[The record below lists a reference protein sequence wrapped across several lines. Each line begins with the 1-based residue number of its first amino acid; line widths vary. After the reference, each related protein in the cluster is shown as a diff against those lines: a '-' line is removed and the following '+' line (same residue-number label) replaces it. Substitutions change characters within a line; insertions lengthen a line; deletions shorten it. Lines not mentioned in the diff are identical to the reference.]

1 MTAYSFL
8 NVGVSSLDEAEK
20 LWRGVMGMEVAD
32 LGHWDISALE
42 ALWDL
47 APGAVRRSRLLC
59 TPGAPAGLVHLV
71 EFATEGP
78 TIREDAKATDLC
90 PKNLDVN
97 VKDLPRRLE
106 EIEQAGYQRLSD
118 PVEYP
123 IGDLQVR
130 EVQVP
135 VHDGV
140 NLVLAEIMGE
150 AFASTEK
157 GYGGATSV
165 VTTTTNIEREVEFLS
180 LLGLARLDH
189 HLLEGPAVEQ
199 MVGLPAGAK
208 LEMQLLGEAEHRYG
222 RAELVCYH
230 GVTGRDLYSRCG
242 PPARGLFRAAIW
254 VDDCASLL
262 SRVHE
267 AGYTASFRSL
277 AAREEFL
284 AAGSV
289 ISPDGWTIDL
299 LEKQPRSEAEAKN
312 LQVKLAKLSKPRYKT
327 TYS

>member
-32 LGHWDISALE
+32 LGHWDILALE

-47 APGAVRRSRLLC
+47 PPGAVRRSRLLC
-59 TPGAPAGLVHLV
+59 TPGAPAGFVHLV

-78 TIREDAKATDLC
+78 IIRKDAKATDLC

-97 VKDLPRRLE
+97 VKDLPLRLE

-165 VTTTTNIEREVEFLS
+165 VTTTTNIEREIEFLS
-180 LLGLARLDH
+180 LLGLAQLDR
-189 HLLEGPAVEQ
+189 HLLEGPAVEL
-199 MVGLPAGAK
+199 MVDLPAGTK
-208 LEMQLLGEAEHRYG
+208 LEMQLLGEAEHRFG

-230 GVTGRDLYSRCG
+230 GVTGCDLYSRCG

-254 VDDCASLL
+254 VEECRPVVE
-262 SRVHE
+262 RV
-267 AGYTASFRSL
+267 
-277 AAREEFL
+277 L
-284 AAGSV
+284 AAGFRASFHRIAV
-289 ISPDGWTIDL
+289 GEEVLTAGIAVSPSGWSIDL
-299 LEKQPRSEAEAKN
+299 LETRRRPAAEIESS
-312 LQVKLAKLSKPRYKT
+312 VGRLAKSIDSK
-327 TYS
+327 